1 MNIRLEMGEWVINDE
16 YIIRDEVYRYKVYP
30 CGTGEEEPKELY
42 SSELFEECLTWIWNS
57 I

>member
-1 MNIRLEMGEWVINDE
+1 MDIKLELDEWIVNGE
-16 YIIRDEVYRYKVYP
+16 YIIRDEVYRYKVYSY
-30 CGTGEEEPKELY
+30 GADEEEAKELY